1 MSENKIIFFFK
12 ISGKSLRR
20 NLFFFENKLLSV
32 PAGSIHT
39 IRLDQLNKFQ
49 EFLQGEVRYAS
60 LAKQFP
66 AEAHELF
73 AAAEGMAKKRYASY
87 QRMAK
92 LDWSKEE
99 TAE

>member
-1 MSENKIIFFFK
+1 M
-12 ISGKSLRR
+12 GKAQAEQSAAVECGYWHLWRY
-20 NLFFFENKLLSV
+20 N
-32 PAGSIHT
+32 PALEDEGKNPFT
-39 IRLDQLNKFQ
+39 LDSKEPQWEKFQ

-73 AAAEGMAKKRYASY
+73 EAAENMAKKRYASY

-92 LDWSKEE
+92 LDWSTEE